1 MSDHNELHTILERLV
16 YTEDEAYPDGC
27 GPDAGVAYDECGRH
41 CIYCGWESEDFGAV
55 EPEHD
60 DDCPIL
66 LGRRALEG

>member
-1 MSDHNELHTILERLV
+1 MVDHDELRTILERLV
-16 YTEDEAYPDGC
+16 YTVDGDAPKYI
-27 GPDAGVAYDECGRH
+27 GPDAGIVWDDRCTH
-41 CIYCGWESEDFGAV
+41 CSYCTWRSDDFDV